1 MLTERGRKL
10 YVSTG
15 TLVGHTNGFDYR
27 RALEEIRKLEE
38 KELCGG
44 LELMMLRFY
53 YDKIDE
59 VAGAVRDSGC
69 NPATIHCEKDVGTLI
84 SDAGV
89 LDSEGKRDEADAKY
103 AEALKLFRLN
113 CIAAEKLH
121 IERMVLHLWGGIS
134 SDRHIAY
141 NISKMVE
148 LNAIA
153 AEHGVRILCENI
165 PSNLTDPMHNWK
177 TLLPYLGHA
186 GLIFDTRFGKLH
198 EQTAEIL
205 TDKTLTDRIEHI
217 HISDFAGTYRDFAA
231 LRPILH
237 PGEGTIDFSEVASL
251 LDGFGYSGSITLE
264 SPVMV
269 GTGLDI
275 PKLERTLVYLKE
287 NF

>member
-1 MLTERGRKL
+1 MQTAHGREL
-10 YVSTG
+10 FVSTG
-15 TLVGHTNGFDYR
+15 TLVGHSNGFDYK
-27 RALEEIRKLEE
+27 RALREIGKLES
-38 KELCGG
+38 KALCGG

-53 YDKIDE
+53 YDKIKE
-59 VAGAVRDSGC
+59 VTDAVRESGC
-69 NPATIHCEKDVGTLI
+69 RAATIHCEKDVGTLI
-84 SDAGV
+84 SDSGLLAA
-89 LDSEGKRDEADAKY
+89 EGKN
-103 AEALKLFRLN
+103 AEAEEKYSEALRLFRLN
-113 CIAAEKLH
+113 CTAAERLE
-121 IERMVLHLWGGIS
+121 IGRMVLHLWGGYS
-134 SDRHIAY
+134 SDKNIAY
-141 NISKMVE
+141 NISKMAE

-165 PSNLTDPMHNWK
+165 PSNLTDPMFNWK
-177 TLLPYLGHA
+177 KLLPTLGNA

-251 LDGFGYSGSITLE
+251 LNGFGYSGTITLE

-269 GTGLDI
+269 GEDLDI
-275 PKLERTLVYLKE
+275 PKLEGTLKYLKE